1 MDTNNIIYAW
11 LDQNGDPYYIG
22 KTKCLKTR
30 TRHHRWRMDSGV
42 NLPKYN
48 KLRKLLRE
56 GFKWEILVLEDGIP
70 DNEWKAQ
77 ECHWIKL
84 YREQGC
90 KLYNLTDG
98 GEGMSNA
105 SDELKKRLSKARQ
118 GHFVS
123 EETKRKISESNKG
136 RKFSKEH
143 KKKLRAAR
151 KKRVT
156 SKETRE
162 KCSKTSRGKINICQF
177 KCISPDGTEH
187 ITERGLSAFCREHE
201 LSRPLMSKVA
211 NGNRSH
217 GNRSHHKGWKCER
230 VE

>member
-22 KTKCLKTR
+22 KTKCFKTR
-30 TRHHRWRMDSGV
+30 MRHHRWRMDSGV

-56 GFKWEILVLEDGIP
+56 GFKWDIQVLEDGIP
-70 DNEWKAQ
+70 ETEWQAQ
-77 ECHWIKL
+77 ECYWIKF
-84 YREQGC
+84 YREKGC

-105 SDELKKRLSKARQ
+105 TDELRRRLSKARK

-136 RKFSKEH
+136 KKFSKDH
-143 KKKLRAAR
+143 KKKLSVAR

-156 SKETRE
+156 TQETRR
-162 KCSKTSRGKINICQF
+162 KCSATSRGKINIRKY
-177 KCISPDGTEH
+177 KCTAPDGTVY
-187 ITERGLSAFCREHE
+187 ITEQGLAQFCREHGLE
-201 LSRPLMSKVA
+201 RANMS
-211 NGNRSH
+211 GRGS
-217 GNRSHHKGWKCER
+217 SKGWKCEQNDDPVNLR
-230 VE
+230 Q